1 MLRAFLIRLIG
12 NKKKKEF
19 DIKKIHRILIPGGR
33 VGDIIVKTPMLRVLS
48 KLNNDV
54 KIDISVE
61 KGCESL
67 VKYHPNINKIL
78 VSEKKP
84 SKIKIIK
91 MLMGIISALKIRKKY
106 DLCFDFTRN
115 PRFFHLLTMRVLG
128 ARYLVGCYRTE
139 KFGIKKDE
147 LTLFDKYIDM
157 SNQDHAVDINMNAL
171 KDFGVDISNRN
182 YELYLGN
189 LEEKYKNFFDKER
202 INIIYNFL
210 GSTPKRSLSEEDFNY
225 FLKEIPKLDTKI
237 VLYVLTIPSKYEEV
251 KKLIEK
257 LNKENIK
264 ILPKTESILE
274 AAAILKYSDMLFSV
288 DTGIV
293 HVASVYNIPI
303 VAIYTEDKSTLT
315 IFAPKSKEHSIIVGK
330 KEDFL
335 REFDKNTVKN
345 EILKMAK
352 KVEKMKNEEE
362 SNI

>member
-12 NKKKKEF
+12 NKKREEF

-33 VGDIIVKTPMLRVLS
+33 VGDIIVKTPMLKVLS
-48 KLNNDV
+48 ELNNDV

-61 KGCESL
+61 EGCESL
-67 VKYHPNINKIL
+67 VKYHPNIDKIL
-78 VSEKKP
+78 INKKET

-91 MLMGIISALKIRKKY
+91 ILKGIISVLKIRKKY

-115 PRFFHLLTMRVLG
+115 PRFFHLLTMRILG

-157 SNQDHAVDINMNAL
+157 SKQDHAVDINMNAL
-171 KDFGVDISNRN
+171 KDFGVDISNRD
-182 YELYLGN
+182 YELYLGD
-189 LEEKYKNFFDKER
+189 LEEKYKDFFNKNK

-210 GSTPKRSLSEEDFNY
+210 GSTPKRSLCEADFNY
-225 FLKEIPKLDTKI
+225 FLNEIPELDDKI
-237 VLYVLTIPSKYEEV
+237 VLHVLTIPSRYENI
-251 KKLIEK
+251 KRIIDK
-257 LNKENIK
+257 LNKEKIK
-264 ILPKTESILE
+264 ILPKTENILE

-293 HVASVYNIPI
+293 HVASVYNVPI
-303 VAIYTEDKSTLT
+303 VAIYTEDESTLT
-315 IFAPKSKEHSIIVGK
+315 IFAPKSKEYSVVVGK

-335 REFDKNTVKN
+335 RGFDKAAVKN
-345 EILKMAK
+345 EILKMTK
-352 KVEKMKNEEE
+352 KVEKIKNEKED
-362 SNI
+362 NI